1 MRLDVRLAATGLLLA
16 LLVACGGGQ
25 PASQQESG
33 GARTAADGERRE
45 GERTLHVYNWSDY
58 IDPGVITDFE
68 KETGIRVTYDVF
80 DSNEVLETRLLAGST
95 GYDVVVP
102 SASFLERQVKA
113 GVFRPLDRSR
123 LPNLKNLDPAILER
137 VAQHDP
143 GNAYAVPYMW
153 GTSGLGYDAAAVRK
167 RLPGATL
174 DSWRDFFDPTVLAK
188 FADCGVSV
196 LDAPSEVV
204 GDVLIFLGRNAN
216 SEAPEDLQAAEQVL
230 ARIRPSVRY
239 VNSSRYIEDLANGEI
254 CLALG
259 WSGDVLQARDRA
271 REAGRGIAIEY
282 RIPKEGAMMFFDVLA
297 IPVDARHPDE
307 AHLFIDY
314 LLRPDV
320 AAGDSA
326 AVRYASGNLAAAAL
340 EKDDLRTEPAI
351 HPEEQMRARLVP
363 DLAKS
368 PQFTRQLTRAWTRFK
383 TGK

>member
-33 GARTAADGERRE
+33 GARTAAGGERRE

-68 KETGIRVTYDVF
+68 KATGIRVTYDVF

-113 GVFRPLDRSR
+113 GVFRPLDKSK

-153 GTSGLGYDAAAVRK
+153 GTSGLGYDAAAVRE

-204 GDVLIFLGRNAN
+204 GNVLIFLGRNAN

-271 REAGRGIAIEY
+271 REAGKGIAIEY

-297 IPVDARHPDE
+297 IPRDARHPDE

-320 AAGDSA
+320 AARDSA